1 MYDDVRL
8 DTKLSDLSRELNTR
22 QLGAG
27 FTIVEAFT
35 MKGFD
40 EVGKPGLFALVLLGN
55 NPPPSLDTLTIVRSL
70 LTARLK
76 QIDTSM
82 PQWPIVVHAVEGS
95 LSDRQLDDYLREATA
110 LMQHEGTY
118 VAVMDASRICSPEKQ
133 AAQRPVVRRSLRCE
147 GDRTSETRRTVVR
160 FEEWCSVVRAGA
172 ARRPDPLTREPMRCD
187 LLLTPVSGPSCAN
200 DCQ

>member
-27 FTIVEAFT
+27 FTIAEAFT

-40 EVGKPGLFALVLLGN
+40 ETGKPGLFALVLLGT

-76 QIDTSM
+76 QIDTTM
-82 PQWPIVVHAVEGS
+82 LQWPIVVQGAAEVIDGQAVVPGGREYFEQVKGELIARRERYKALEARRNS
-95 LSDRQLDDYLREATA
+95 LTQMPAVTDAPPPKKSERKPAARPARRRVAAT
-110 LMQHEGTY
+110 
-118 VAVMDASRICSPEKQ
+118 
-133 AAQRPVVRRSLRCE
+133 RSSKGAR
-147 GDRTSETRRTVVR
+147 
-160 FEEWCSVVRAGA
+160 A
-172 ARRPDPLTREPMRCD
+172 ARR
-187 LLLTPVSGPSCAN
+187 
-200 DCQ
+200 

>member
-76 QIDTSM
+76 QIDTAM
-82 PQWPIVVHAVEGS
+82 PQWPIVVQGAPEVIDGQAVVPGGREYFDQVKSELLARKERYAAIQARRQS
-95 LSDRQLDDYLREATA
+95 LTQMPAVTDAPPPAPAKKSSSKTVARPARRRVAAT
-110 LMQHEGTY
+110 
-118 VAVMDASRICSPEKQ
+118 
-133 AAQRPVVRRSLRCE
+133 RSSKGAR
-147 GDRTSETRRTVVR
+147 
-160 FEEWCSVVRAGA
+160 A
-172 ARRPDPLTREPMRCD
+172 ARR
-187 LLLTPVSGPSCAN
+187 
-200 DCQ
+200 